1 MRKSKIEMKTRL
13 EAIHDYLR
21 SGDSLK
27 IVGERHG
34 MSSET
39 LRRFLGDAVRS
50 KDKNLRAKF
59 SRKTRPSV
67 VAKQNIGILNQNKRW
82 RKIED
87 ETLIDAVRGGMTV
100 EETSELLGRTPAAVY
115 TRKHS
120 LVRKGALEERF
131 VIPEGIKRTR
141 RRPAMPELFDET
153 PVVEAPV
160 VETPVV
166 EAPVDEPTPA
176 PVSEVTEVDLK
187 EISLER
193 LAGIVRKYSVNLTM
207 NISGGVTTIQMEKR

>member
-1 MRKSKIEMKTRL
+1 MSKSKIEMKTRL

-21 SGDSLK
+21 SGDSLR

-39 LRRFLGDAVRS
+39 LRRFLGDAVRP
-50 KDKNLRAKF
+50 KDKNGKAKF
-59 SRKTRPSV
+59 TGKTRPSV

-82 RKIED
+82 GKIED

-115 TRKHS
+115 TRKHN
-120 LVRKGALEERF
+120 LVRKGALGERF

-141 RRPAMPELFDET
+141 RPVMPELFDEA

-166 EAPVDEPTPA
+166 EPTPT
-176 PVSEVTEVDLK
+176 PMGEVTEVNLK

>member
-21 SGDSLK
+21 SGDSLR

-39 LRRFLGDAVRS
+39 LRRFLGDAVRP
-50 KDKNLRAKF
+50 KDKNGKAKF
-59 SRKTRPSV
+59 TGKTRPSV

-82 RKIED
+82 GKIED

-115 TRKHS
+115 TRKHN
-120 LVRKGALEERF
+120 LVRKGALGERF

-141 RRPAMPELFDET
+141 RPVMPELFD
-153 PVVEAPV
+153 EAPV

-166 EAPVDEPTPA
+166 EPTPT
-176 PVSEVTEVDLK
+176 PMSEVTEVNLK

>member
-21 SGDSLK
+21 SGDSLR

-39 LRRFLGDAVRS
+39 LRRFLGDAVRP
-50 KDKNLRAKF
+50 KDKNGKAKF
-59 SRKTRPSV
+59 TGKTRPSV

-82 RKIED
+82 GKIED

-115 TRKHS
+115 TRKHN
-120 LVRKGALEERF
+120 LVRKGALGERF

-141 RRPAMPELFDET
+141 RPVMPELFDEA

-160 VETPVV
+160 VE
-166 EAPVDEPTPA
+166 PTPT
-176 PVSEVTEVDLK
+176 PMGEVTEVNLK